1 MSDRRFPGLPPHD
14 PDGPVDSPRVQGWQP
29 RQTPDHAASH
39 AAPEAVAGDVV
50 LTADVAT
57 TDLSAAASAR
67 MGGRAIALAG
77 VVVVAGVVLARLLG
91 WLRTVVFFCP
101 FGAGA
106 RLHSFLFAFRIPDAL
121 FQLVAAGAVGSA
133 LVPVASG
140 WLANGGPE
148 RARRLIATVTN
159 LM

>member
-57 TDLSAAASAR
+57 SNLSAAASAR
-67 MGGRAIALAG
+67 LGGRAIALAG
-77 VVVVAGVVLARLLG
+77 VVVVAGVFLSRLIG
-91 WLRTVVFFCP
+91 WLRTAVFFAQ
-101 FGAGA
+101 FGGSNAG
-106 RLHSFLFAFRIPDAL
+106 LDSFYFAFRIPDTL
-121 FQLVAAGAVGSA
+121 FQLVAAGAAGGA
-133 LVPVASG
+133 LVPPGSG
-140 WLANGGPE
+140 WSAHSEPG
-148 RARRLIATVTN
+148 
-159 LM
+159 